1 MKSFFLTNNFSTYTA
16 ESSDQ
21 NYTTVATA
29 VLSNVKP
36 ISKDTVNFK
45 EVTRQVIAYLEG
57 GYYDP
62 KTSNVGD
69 PRYNSSGET
78 LFGIDR
84 KTGGAELTTTP
95 TALKFWKAIDD
106 AQSKD
111 GKWPYLYIPPD
122 PLQSQLIDYVAIMM
136 EQRFNRMFNNPRNFK
151 NADVKALIKS
161 DGRLLFNF
169 IYASW
174 NGDGWFRKFANGVE
188 SAYNKGTKSEEDL
201 VKLAVSLRTGDKN
214 SLIKQGGYK
223 IKGLFKLR

>member
-1 MKSFFLTNNFSTYTA
+1 MKAFFLTTDLSAYTA
-16 ESSDQ
+16 ESSNQ
-21 NYTTVATA
+21 NYTAVPTA

-36 ISKDTVNFK
+36 ISKDLVNFK

-69 PRYNSSGET
+69 PRYTTSGET

-84 KTGGAELTTTP
+84 KTGGAELTTSP

-106 AQSKD
+106 AQKKD

-122 PLQSQLIDYVAIMM
+122 PLQSQLIDYVAVMM

-174 NGDGWFRKFANGVE
+174 NGDGWFQKFATKVE
-188 SAYNKGTKSEEDL
+188 SAYSKGTKDVEGL
-201 VKLAVSLRTGDKN
+201 VKFAVSLRTGDAN

-223 IKGLFKLR
+223 IKGLFKIR

>member
-1 MKSFFLTNNFSTYTA
+1 MKSFFLTDNFGTYTA
-16 ESSDQ
+16 ESSNQ
-21 NYTTVATA
+21 EYTTVATA

-36 ISKDTVNFK
+36 ISKETVNFK

-57 GYYDP
+57 GYYSP
-62 KTSNVGD
+62 KTSNVRD
-69 PRYNSSGET
+69 PRFYTSGET

-84 KTGGAELTTTP
+84 KNGGAEVTTTP

-106 AQSKD
+106 TQNQS

-122 PLQSQLIDYVAIMM
+122 PLQSQLVDYVAVMM
-136 EQRFNRMFNNPRNFK
+136 EERFNRMFNANFK
-151 NADVKALIKS
+151 NANVKSIVKS

-174 NGDGWFRKFANGVE
+174 NGDGWFQKFATSIE
-188 SAYNKGTKSEEDL
+188 SAYNKGTKDPEDL
-201 VKLAVSLRTGDKN
+201 VRLAVSLRTGDKD

>member
-1 MKSFFLTNNFSTYTA
+1 MKSFFLTDNFGTYTA
-16 ESSDQ
+16 ESSNQD
-21 NYTTVATA
+21 YTTVATA

-36 ISKDTVNFK
+36 ISKETVNFK

-57 GYYDP
+57 GYYSP
-62 KTSNVGD
+62 KTSNVRD
-69 PRYNSSGET
+69 PRYYTSGET

-84 KTGGAELTTTP
+84 KNGGAELTTTP

-106 AQSKD
+106 TQNQS

-122 PLQSQLIDYVAIMM
+122 PLQSQLVDYVAVMM
-136 EQRFNRMFNNPRNFK
+136 EERFNRMFNANFK
-151 NADVKALIKS
+151 NANVKSIVKS

-174 NGDGWFRKFANGVE
+174 NGDGWFQKFATSIE
-188 SAYNKGTKSEEDL
+188 SAYNKGTKDPEDL
-201 VKLAVSLRTGDKN
+201 VRLAVSLRTGDKN